1 MIRRPPRST
10 LFPYTTLFRSP
21 RSSSSR
27 PPRLEPPASSPNRTL
42 ASAPQSARSAR
53 APAARTASHKERP
66 SRGGMFV
73 ELDEVTQGH
82 RKLCILGGTERIHA
96 ERILE
101 LRSEERRVGKECRSR
116 WSPYH

>member
-42 ASAPQSARSAR
+42 ASAPQSVRSAR
-53 APAARTASHKERP
+53 APAARTASHRERP

-73 ELDEVTQGH
+73 ELDEVAQGH
-82 RKLCILGGTERIHA
+82 GELRTHGGGTERINA
-96 ERILE
+96 QRILE
-101 LRSEERRVGKECRSR
+101 MRDDDGQADRVETRSEERR
-116 WSPYH
+116 